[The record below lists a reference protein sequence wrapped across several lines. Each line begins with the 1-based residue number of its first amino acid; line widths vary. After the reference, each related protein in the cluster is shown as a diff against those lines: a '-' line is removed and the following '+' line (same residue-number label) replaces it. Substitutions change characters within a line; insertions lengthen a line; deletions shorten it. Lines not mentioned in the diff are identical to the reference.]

1 MTVVR
6 SSGLRSPRA
15 GEVIAFGAGHLGGL
29 DRRARGQWQ
38 VTAGLPQVG
47 HESLQART
55 GFGPVITGLP
65 NIAGNC
71 LEDRHQRTNP
81 VADHVRGDDAGG
93 RRAVVEGLDCEIP
106 ARPAF
111 RVDG

>member
-6 SSGLRSPRA
+6 SSSARSPRA
-15 GEVIAFGAGHLGGL
+15 GEVIAFGAGHLGSLG
-29 DRRARGQWQ
+29 RRARGQWQ
-38 VTAGLPQVG
+38 IAAGLSQVG
-47 HESLQART
+47 DDSLQART
-55 GFGPVITGLP
+55 GFGPVVTGLP

-71 LEDRHQRTNP
+71 LENRHQGTNP

-93 RRAVVEGLDCEIP
+93 RRAVVEGLDCQVP